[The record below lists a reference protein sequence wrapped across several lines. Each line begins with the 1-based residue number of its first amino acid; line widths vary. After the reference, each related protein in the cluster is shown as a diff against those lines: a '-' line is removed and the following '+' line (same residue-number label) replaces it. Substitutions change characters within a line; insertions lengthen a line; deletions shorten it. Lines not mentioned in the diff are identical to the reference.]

1 MPSDSIPQLIIMLV
15 CIVMSAYFSATETAF
30 SSLNKTRI
38 KNLADKGDRKAE
50 LAYNLSE
57 NYDSLISTILIGNN
71 IVNILL
77 SSMGT
82 LLFVDLLGGEI
93 GATVSTVV
101 ITIVVLIFGEI
112 SPKSIAKDAPESFAM
127 FSAPIIRALIVV
139 LKPINF
145 IFSCWKKLIAK
156 LFKLGKN
163 EGISQE
169 ELLMIVDEVEQ
180 DGTIDNDDSTLIRN
194 AIEFTDRKAED
205 ILTHRLNLEAFSL
218 DTPKEEVAEIFT
230 GTRFS
235 RLLVYRDTI
244 DDIVGVIHHKDFYSG
259 SAVTEK
265 SIEEIMTPPLFI
277 HRGEKIK
284 DLLTLLQQQKSHIA
298 VVLDGYG
305 GTLGIVTL
313 EDILEELVG
322 DIWDEHDEVEEDYH
336 KKDDNTYIFS
346 GGTSFADFCDFYDL
360 KAESSSVTLGGWVME
375 QIGQLP
381 EAGDSF
387 SFENLAITVTETD
400 GRRVS
405 FVEVYREE
413 AEDEEDEENSK
424 DSKKDPKDA
433 KETKKDLKDEAKK
446 EQKSQKSAK

>member
-1 MPSDSIPQLIIMLV
+1 MLSDSIPQLIIMLV

-38 KNLADKGDRKAE
+38 KNLADKGDKRAE
-50 LAYNLSE
+50 LAHKLSE
-57 NYDSLISTILIGNN
+57 DYDRLISTILIGNN

-82 LLFVDLLGGEI
+82 VLFIGLLGGEI
-93 GATVSTVV
+93 GATVSTIVV
-101 ITIVVLIFGEI
+101 TVVVLIFGEI

-127 FSAPIIRALIVV
+127 FSSPIISVFIAV
-139 LKPINF
+139 LRPINF
-145 IFSCWKKLIAK
+145 IFACWKKLLTK
-156 LFKLGKN
+156 MFRLGKN

-205 ILTHRLNLEAFSL
+205 ILTHRLNLEAFEIS
-218 DTPKEEVAEIFT
+218 TPKDEVAKIFT
-230 GTRFS
+230 ETRFS
-235 RLLVYRDTI
+235 RLLVYRETV
-244 DDIVGVIHHKDFYSG
+244 DDIVGVVHHKDFYSG
-259 SAVTEK
+259 SAVTAK
-265 SIEEIMTPPLFI
+265 SIEDIMTPPLFI

-322 DIWDEHDEVEEDYH
+322 DIWDEHDEVEVDFHE
-336 KKDDNTYIFS
+336 KDEHTYKVS
-346 GGTSFADFCDFYDL
+346 GSTNISDFCEFYSI
-360 KAESSSVTLGGWVME
+360 KAETSSVTLGGWVME

-387 SFENLAITVTETD
+387 KYENLTITVTETD
-400 GRRVS
+400 GRRVA
-405 FVEVYREE
+405 FVEVFREE
-413 AEDEEDEENSK
+413 PEEDEDSDYKKESKSSKETK
-424 DSKKDPKDA
+424 DSKKDS
-433 KETKKDLKDEAKK
+433 
-446 EQKSQKSAK
+446 SQKSDK